1 MGFKELQALDA
12 EKVTALGGKDKKSGK
27 ANPKTAEGFYLGSRK
42 VDSKKS
48 KSGFAYIHYLQT
60 DKGNLG
66 VWGKTDLDRKI
77 LSVDPGVMIRITQTG
92 MQPTPNGD
100 MYKFKVEVDVEN
112 AIEVNV
118 ASEIERDDTEG
129 SEETEVAEEVEEKQP
144 EEEVEEEQEVPEA
157 KLPARAASASK
168 QSEVNAILKRRS
180 ATR

>member
-1 MGFKELQALDA
+1 MAFKEMQSLDA
-12 EKVTALGGKDKKSGK
+12 ERVTALGGVDKKNK
-27 ANPKTAEGFYLGSRK
+27 NKPNPKTAEGYYLGSRK
-42 VDSKKS
+42 VASTKS

-77 LSVDPGVMIRITQTG
+77 LSVAPGAMIRITQTG

-100 MYKFKVEVDVEN
+100 MYKFKVEVDLEN
-112 AIEVNV
+112 QIEVDL
-118 ASEIERDDTEG
+118 ASEVNEDSGESEGIEDRVMDEYAPED
-129 SEETEVAEEVEEKQP
+129 EV
-144 EEEVEEEQEVPEA
+144 EEEVEE

-180 ATR
+180 AGAR